1 MVESCG
7 IALFKK
13 MVVHSNSKVASSAEV
28 KGYMK
33 RPWEDQ
39 LGGFL
44 HTFLECC
51 KTGVLLMKKTLW
63 LEDVGRLS
71 AFSPFRCSCL

>member
-28 KGYMK
+28 K
-33 RPWEDQ
+33 RLHEET
-39 LGGFL
+39 LGGSAWWVFAHL
-44 HTFLECC
+44 S
-51 KTGVLLMKKTLW
+51 GVL
-63 LEDVGRLS
+63 
-71 AFSPFRCSCL
+71 